1 MLKKVLIPAFIL
13 ALAAAQPALASNC
26 SQHGMNLAEK
36 AASAGIFNTLIA
48 AAEAA
53 GLVDV
58 LATGGPLTVFA
69 PTDDAFAAL
78 PEGTVENLLQNPN
91 ELAKVLKYHLV
102 PGSVLSGSLND
113 GASVITVLGPAINV
127 STEGGVFVGGAQV
140 TKADVE
146 ASTESF
152 TLLIACFCL
161 QSKKCKWD
169 QHHQCWSQQLIAKM
183 AAVKK
188 RKTSES

>member
-1 MLKKVLIPAFIL
+1 MLKKMLIPAFLL

-26 SQHGMNLAEK
+26 SKHSMNLAEK

-58 LATGGPLTVFA
+58 LANGGPLTVFA

-78 PEGTVENLLQNPN
+78 PEGTVESLMQNPN

-102 PGSVLSGSLND
+102 AGSVLSGSLND

-140 TKADVE
+140 TMSDVE
-146 ASTESF
+146 ASNGVIHVIDRV
-152 TLLIACFCL
+152 LLPTI
-161 QSKKCKWD
+161 
-169 QHHQCWSQQLIAKM
+169 
-183 AAVKK
+183 
-188 RKTSES
+188 